1 MLFLLM
7 TLEKRHHNSQPTPFH
22 FHFQASRQQRARRRV
37 LPARGGAEARG
48 RLVEDEPRRLPAPRG
63 EAGRGRGAVR
73 GRLEADRQQQQG
85 DARGQREQAAQR
97 HAQEGAPDEAL
108 RAVADLK
115 NEFDLLRS
123 AGIRWTITER

>member
-1 MLFLLM
+1 MDVPINDYI
-7 TLEKRHHNSQPTPFH
+7 EKTHHNSQPTPFH

-37 LPARGGAEARG
+37 LPARGGAEAGG

-73 GRLEADRQQQQG
+73 GRLEADRQLGRRRRQQV

-115 NEFDLLRS
+115 NEFDMLRS
-123 AGIRWTITER
+123 AGIR